1 MTCAVPI
8 VWGALMTYMGIQNI
22 LMNLDT
28 DEENIRKGLDFALM
42 YFIYGV
48 IIAAL
53 VAIALLISNRIKSK
67 TE

>member
-28 DEENIRKGLDFALM
+28 DEESARKGLDFALM

-48 IIAAL
+48 IIAVL
-53 VAIALLISNRIKSK
+53 VTIVMSILSRIKSK
-67 TE
+67 NE

>member
-1 MTCAVPI
+1 MTCTVPI
-8 VWGALMTYMGIQNI
+8 VWGALMTYMGIYSI

-28 DEENIRKGLDFALM
+28 DEESARKGLDFALM

-53 VAIALLISNRIKSK
+53 AAIVMSILSRIKSK
-67 TE
+67 NE